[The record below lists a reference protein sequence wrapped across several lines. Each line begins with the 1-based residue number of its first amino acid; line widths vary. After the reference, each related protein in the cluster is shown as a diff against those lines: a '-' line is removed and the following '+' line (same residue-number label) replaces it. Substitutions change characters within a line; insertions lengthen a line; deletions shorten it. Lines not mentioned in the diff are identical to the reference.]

1 MRHKLESVKAQSQV
15 FGIGMIPPPF
25 FVIPIKVGMVQARS
39 CQKLSG
45 VVRLI
50 KGRFGHLAALGPQ

>member
-15 FGIGMIPPPF
+15 FGIRMVPPPF
-25 FVIPIKVGMVQARS
+25 FVIPIKVGMVQARL

-50 KGRFGHLAALGPQ
+50 KGRFDHLAALGPQ